1 MQTHFAL
8 SPSALP
14 VGHPATVDLLITLRP
29 EPPAGPRPPRRPL
42 NLSLVIDR
50 SGSMAGLPLK
60 QALKAAEALVG
71 RLSPDDVL
79 SLVVYD
85 DVVDTILPP
94 AKVSNKQAIYDV
106 LRRVHAGGTTNLS
119 GGWLKGC
126 EHVLAQRGADMIHRV
141 LLLTDG
147 LANCFL

>member
-94 AKVSNKQAIYDV
+94 AKVSNK
-106 LRRVHAGGTTNLS
+106 
-119 GGWLKGC
+119 
-126 EHVLAQRGADMIHRV
+126 
-141 LLLTDG
+141 
-147 LANCFL
+147 